1 MNVCHARSHLS
12 VIESMDVSQLPIIWS
27 NITVYPHL
35 LSNSDSVCLAV
46 LAGFFFL
53 AAGFI
58 CLAKLDQNTFYHFLP
73 NCPGLICMLVWFN
86 IGRWWQGWVGSG
98 SDWLW
103 CQFFNVP
110 KRNHPWQKKVTS
122 NQWHWYISFVRFEN
136 EAVEISDFSLSLDQ
150 HVLWARLI
158 LSQDWNCIQV
168 VWSLRT
174 E

>member
-1 MNVCHARSHLS
+1 M
-12 VIESMDVSQLPIIWS
+12 SQLPITWS

-35 LSNSDSVCLAV
+35 LSHSDSACLAV
-46 LAGFFFL
+46 LAVFSSGCF
-53 AAGFI
+53 
-58 CLAKLDQNTFYHFLP
+58 AKLDQNTFYHFLP
-73 NCPGLICMLVWFN
+73 NCPSLICRLVWFN

-103 CQFFNVP
+103 CQFFNAP
-110 KRNHPWQKKVTS
+110 KRNHPRQKKRSHLKPMTL
-122 NQWHWYISFVRFEN
+122 ISFVRFEN

-158 LSQDWNCIQV
+158 LSQDWGCIQV
-168 VWSLRT
+168 VWRLRT